1 LADVERKG
9 MNMLSDHP
17 IGAMIPCQDLAR
29 AKAFYADTLGF
40 KVIREQ
46 DEGVEFESGGVRF
59 DIYPTRASGGTATVA
74 GWVMGAGKL
83 EAEVEDLRNRGVT
96 FEQVDVPG
104 IKTDERG
111 IAEIEGFKGA
121 WFKDSEG
128 NVLAVTEET
137 G

>member
-1 LADVERKG
+1 
-9 MNMLSDHP
+9 MLSEHP
-17 IGAMIPCQDLAR
+17 ISAMIPCQDLQR

-46 DEGVEFESGGVRF
+46 DEGVQFESGGIRF

-74 GWVMGAGKL
+74 GWLVPAGGL
-83 EAEVEDLRNRGVT
+83 EAEVEELRNRGVT

-128 NVLAVTEET
+128 NVLAITEET

>member
-1 LADVERKG
+1 
-9 MNMLSDHP
+9 MLSDYP

-29 AKAFYADTLGF
+29 AKAFYADSLAF
-40 KVIREQ
+40 KVVKEQ
-46 DEGVEFESGGVRF
+46 DEGVQFESGGVRF

-74 GWVMGAGKL
+74 GWLVGAGKL
-83 EAEVEDLRNRGVT
+83 EAEVEDLRSRGVT
-96 FEQVDVPG
+96 FEQLDVPG

-128 NVLAVTEET
+128 NVLDVTEET

>member
-1 LADVERKG
+1 
-9 MNMLSDHP
+9 MLSDYA

-40 KVIREQ
+40 KVVKEE
-46 DEGVEFESGGVRF
+46 DEGVQFESGGVRF
-59 DIYPTRASGGTATVA
+59 DVYPTRASGGTATVA
-74 GWVMGAGKL
+74 GWVVSGNL
-83 EAEVEDLRNRGVT
+83 EAEIDDLRDRGVS
-96 FEQVDVPG
+96 FEQLDVPG

-111 IAEIEGFKGA
+111 IAEIEGFRGA

-128 NVLAVTEET
+128 NVLVVTEET